1 MGLGF
6 RIKTL
11 KSPSDGWRPLLGAFR
26 RAILNEDGF
35 RNSGDV
41 AINLAPRS
49 RRRSSYPQNEPTA
62 TRREERKVLQRK
74 SKAHAA
80 DKSKQTRHS
89 YTLDDAPGFLLRVA
103 LRTHTS
109 IFTAKMIEGLTAPQ
123 FSTLAKLRE
132 VGPCSQNHLG
142 RLIHYDSATIT
153 GVITRLKTRG
163 LITSYEDPLDLTEKG
178 RRIADAAI
186 ETIGEISSETFSP
199 LSQQEFR
206 TLTEILKKVIRR

>member
-1 MGLGF
+1 MPQGKK
-6 RIKTL
+6 IL
-11 KSPSDGWRPLLGAFR
+11 KSKTKA
-26 RAILNEDGF
+26 
-35 RNSGDV
+35 
-41 AINLAPRS
+41 RS
-49 RRRSSYPQNEPTA
+49 AE
-62 TRREERKVLQRK
+62 
-74 SKAHAA
+74 
-80 DKSKQTRHS
+80 KSKQAQQS

-109 IFTAKMIEGLTAPQ
+109 IFTAKMIEGLTGPQ

-153 GVITRLKTRG
+153 GVITRLKARG
-163 LITSYEDPLDLTEKG
+163 LITSYEDPLDPRRREIDLTEKG

-186 ETIGEISSETFSP
+186 ETVGEISSETFSP

-206 TLTEILKKVIRR
+206 TLAELLKKVIRR

>member
-1 MGLGF
+1 V
-6 RIKTL
+6 
-11 KSPSDGWRPLLGAFR
+11 PLALGAVVILPK
-26 RAILNEDGF
+26 RAHG
-35 RNSGDV
+35 
-41 AINLAPRS
+41 LAPQGKKILPPKANARS
-49 RRRSSYPQNEPTA
+49 AE
-62 TRREERKVLQRK
+62 
-74 SKAHAA
+74 KAKHA
-80 DKSKQTRHS
+80 QPS

-103 LRTHTS
+103 LRTHTA

-153 GVITRLKTRG
+153 GVITRLKARG
-163 LITSYEDPLDLTEKG
+163 LITSNEDPLDPRRREVDLTEKG

-186 ETIGEISSETFSP
+186 ETVREISRETFSP

-206 TLTEILKKVIRR
+206 TLTEILKKIIRR